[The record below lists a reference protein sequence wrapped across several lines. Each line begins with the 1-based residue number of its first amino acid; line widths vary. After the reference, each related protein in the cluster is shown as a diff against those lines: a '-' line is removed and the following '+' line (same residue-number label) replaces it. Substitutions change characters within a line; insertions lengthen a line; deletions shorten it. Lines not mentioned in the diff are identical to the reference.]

1 MNKLVALNVSSVC
14 LLSLGY
20 RSNRVI
26 TLGVSSVFLFAI
38 GVYFVGSWRR
48 PGAADVNWWWGAAR
62 KAACRGDGGS
72 RARKDA
78 AVSTAANVEAGPN
91 HAAYSN
97 QICRSK

>member
-26 TLGVSSVFLFAI
+26 TLGVSSVFLFAL

-48 PGAADVNWWWGAAR
+48 PGVADVNWW
-62 KAACRGDGGS
+62 
-72 RARKDA
+72 
-78 AVSTAANVEAGPN
+78 
-91 HAAYSN
+91 
-97 QICRSK
+97 